1 MLTHVPS
8 RYFVPLIKEPANP
21 MGAMLAEAL
30 EGMAL
35 PPISVFDIG
44 NGGKESIDR

>member
-8 RYFVPLIKEPANP
+8 RYFIPLIKEPVNP
-21 MGAMLAEAL
+21 MGAMLAKAP
-30 EGMAL
+30 EGMAPL
-35 PPISVFDIG
+35 PINVFDIG